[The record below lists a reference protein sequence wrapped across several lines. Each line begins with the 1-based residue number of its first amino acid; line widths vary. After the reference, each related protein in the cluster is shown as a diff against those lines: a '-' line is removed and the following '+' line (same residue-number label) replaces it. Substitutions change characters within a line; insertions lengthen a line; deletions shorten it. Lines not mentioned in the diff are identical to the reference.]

1 MSFWESVLGGGAG
14 AYGYKELMDRMQE
27 QRGEV
32 MGSID
37 GITQQVQNQGGFT
50 PWGVRAGGLGSGAY
64 DPATGQMDYNLND
77 AQQSDQGAYRSG
89 ARDMYRQAGSTNYD
103 MTQGRNQ
110 LQNAYQRNP
119 WQGQANQAFRRGA
132 TNTFGGQAQN
142 LMNRASGNNQMQNM
156 GMNMSQ
162 RAMQD
167 TAGRET
173 DVYNRIRDMQRPDEE
188 RQRDQMTSNLFGSGR
203 GGMGSGAYGASPE
216 EHGFNMARNEA
227 MNQASLQAMGQAQAE
242 QAQQASIGGNMF
254 GQGMGERQMYE
265 KMGQGRYGMGQA
277 DQNRYN
283 ALGQAQY
290 GMGQADQ
297 NMLGKLGL
305 AQMGQGMNER
315 TLQGNLGQAMFNN
328 QFGGMNQL
336 QSLMGQGIQG
346 QQLQSQADQN
356 MAQMMAELGLGGI
369 GTELNYSNLEN
380 TAFGQMIGAGAGML
394 GGVGGAID
402 EEGGLMALLS
412 KFGIG

>member
-1 MSFWESVLGGGAG
+1 MSFWESLLGGGAG
-14 AYGYKELMDRMQE
+14 AYGYKELMDRMRE
-27 QRGEV
+27 QRGDV
-32 MGSID
+32 MGSIGD
-37 GITQQVQNQGGFT
+37 ITQQVQNQGGFT
-50 PWGVRAGGLGSGAY
+50 PWGVRASGLGSGSY
-64 DPATGQMDYNLND
+64 NPKTGQMDYNLSN
-77 AQQSDQGAYRSG
+77 AQQSDQETYRSG

-103 MTQGRNQ
+103 ITQGRNQ

-119 WQGQANQAFRRGA
+119 WQGQANQAFQSGA

-142 LMNRASGNNQMQNM
+142 LMNLASGNNQMQNM
-156 GMNMSQ
+156 GMDMSQ

-173 DVYNRIRDMQRPDEE
+173 DIYNRMREMQRPGEE
-188 RQRDQMTSNLFGSGR
+188 RQRDQMTANLFGSGR

-216 EHGFNMARNEA
+216 EHSFNMARNEA

-242 QAQQASIGGNMF
+242 QAQQATIGGDMF
-254 GQGMGERQMYE
+254 NRGLGERQMYE
-265 KMGQGRYGMGQA
+265 KMGQDRYGMGQA
-277 DQNRYN
+277 DQNMYN
-283 ALGQAQY
+283 SLGQAQY

-328 QFGGMNQL
+328 QFGGMEQL
-336 QSLMGQGIQG
+336 QSLMGQGLQG

-380 TAFGQMIGAGAGML
+380 DAFGNMIGAGAGML
-394 GGVGGAID
+394 SGVGGAMD
-402 EEGGLMALLS
+402 KEGGLMALLR
-412 KFGIG
+412 KFKII